1 MRCKF
6 TFRVDGTLTL
16 AENFP
21 IETKFY
27 RYEFIREQNLVTHL
41 AVSLPVPNKSD
52 WPEVV
57 PNPAPGVKLEL
68 RVNTPHLPF
77 VQLELRTLQGA
88 LAPYGVR
95 AIDIEEPLVEW
106 LPENEEERLQIGF
119 NNYSRRSTRPDPNR
133 FMSVPFDLIAR
144 AVIATDKLMEFET
157 PLNFFRR
164 GCRDIEDRQ
173 YVDAIYDFY
182 FVLETLFSNGK
193 FKTSAVVEEF
203 LGSREL
209 CAAVDLLLTD
219 PGPIFTM
226 NKTILAEFART
237 YRPLGREKLIEKLVE
252 LRGFLHHHTLKRKGI
267 WKPEWQKIYE
277 LDALLFQGVAYN
289 VVFGI
294 LRRFLWS
301 QDVIDAFQTEY
312 RKNQASSRS

>member
-6 TFRVDGTLTL
+6 TFKVDGALTL

-27 RYEFIREQNLVTHL
+27 RYEFVREQNLVTHL
-41 AVSLPVPNKSD
+41 AVSMPVPNKSD

-88 LAPYGVR
+88 LAPYGLR
-95 AIDIEEPLVEW
+95 AIDVEEPLVEC
-106 LPENEEERLQIGF
+106 LAENDDERRQIEF
-119 NNYSRRSTRPDPNR
+119 NNYSRRSTRLDPNT
-133 FMSVPFDLIAR
+133 FEPVPFDLVAR
-144 AVIATDKLMEFET
+144 AVIATDKLIEFET

-173 YVDAIYDFY
+173 YVDAICDFY

-193 FKTSAVVEEF
+193 FKTQAVVEEF
-203 LGSREL
+203 LGSPEL
-209 CAAVDLLLTD
+209 CAAVDLLLTN
-219 PGPIFTM
+219 PGPTLTTS
-226 NKTILAEFART
+226 KTLVAEFVRN
-237 YRPLGREKLIEKLVE
+237 YGRLSREKLLEKLVE
-252 LRGFLHHHTLKRKGI
+252 RRGFLHHHTLKRKGI
-267 WKPEWQKIYE
+267 WKPEWQQTYE
-277 LDALLFQGVAYN
+277 LDALVFQGVAYN

-294 LRRFLWS
+294 LRRYLWS
-301 QDVIDAFQTEY
+301 QDVIEAFQTQF
-312 RKNQASSRS
+312 KKIKARS